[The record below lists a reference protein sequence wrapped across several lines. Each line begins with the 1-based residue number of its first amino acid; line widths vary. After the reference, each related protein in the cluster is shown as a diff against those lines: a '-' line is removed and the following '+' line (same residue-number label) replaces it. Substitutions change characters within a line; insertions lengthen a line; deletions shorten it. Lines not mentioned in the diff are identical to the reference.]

1 VPISPTANQV
11 LIVPVHLT
19 NASSSAWCLP
29 DCVPD
34 CATACL
40 VRQSAA
46 KLLTHTA
53 DCSGLVRQ
61 VLDETVL
68 SATVAADAKS
78 PHWLILT
85 STKVVQVAMDLVQ
98 PAHSVAVTAQS
109 PTASRRPAVSQ
120 ALSHLTGRPLHM
132 HGPICPFMPFSTG
145 PSNLSLMH
153 WCIHACMHAT
163 FMHSCMHQVSF
174 PQVRC
179 VQCYIAL
186 CVCSNPQLHVATS
199 GSHCICL
206 ASCAI
211 AC

>member
-1 VPISPTANQV
+1 M
-11 LIVPVHLT
+11 PVHLT

-29 DCVPD
+29 DCVPN

-40 VRQSAA
+40 VGQSAA

-68 SATVAADAKS
+68 SAAVAADAKS

-85 STKVVQVAMDLVQ
+85 STKVVQVAMDLQ

-153 WCIHACMHAT
+153 WCSHACMHAPGIFPT
-163 FMHSCMHQVSF
+163 SQMCTVLHSS
-174 PQVRC
+174 
-179 VQCYIAL
+179 L
-186 CVCSNPQLHVATS
+186 CV
-199 GSHCICL
+199 
-206 ASCAI
+206 
-211 AC
+211 